1 LRTNHWYLQNLS
13 KNGERCAEICG
24 RTIIDMEASFK
35 RQHGRRPDV
44 LDVGRGP
51 ISSLAYLAYH
61 DLANVVGIDPF

>member
-1 LRTNHWYLQNLS
+1 
-13 KNGERCAEICG
+13 
-24 RTIIDMEASFK
+24 MEASFK